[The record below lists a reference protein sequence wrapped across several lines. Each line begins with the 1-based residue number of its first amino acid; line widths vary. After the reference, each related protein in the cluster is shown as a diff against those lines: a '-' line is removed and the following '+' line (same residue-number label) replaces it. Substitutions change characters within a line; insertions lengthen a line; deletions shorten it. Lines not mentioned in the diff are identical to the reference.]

1 MGACQRVRACVF
13 ALRNLIITIIIIDDG
28 LDFFFTARILN
39 RKYLNDDDDE
49 EEEEGKRS
57 KHTYTGESHHL
68 PFFKQ
73 HHREREN
80 EGERE
85 TSDENA
91 HNLHKALSNREKR
104 RRKKWIFRQKSS
116 RVGKR
121 GEEKTYV

>member
-49 EEEEGKRS
+49 EEEEEEGKRS

-85 TSDENA
+85 
-91 HNLHKALSNREKR
+91 R
-104 RRKKWIFRQKSS
+104 RRMKTHTIYTKLYQTERERESGYISKEKKSC
-116 RVGKR
+116 
-121 GEEKTYV
+121 

>member
-39 RKYLNDDDDE
+39 RKYLNDDDDEEE

-91 HNLHKALSNREKR
+91 HNLHKALSNRERERVWIYIK
-104 RRKKWIFRQKSS
+104 RKKILLNR
-116 RVGKR
+116 
-121 GEEKTYV
+121 